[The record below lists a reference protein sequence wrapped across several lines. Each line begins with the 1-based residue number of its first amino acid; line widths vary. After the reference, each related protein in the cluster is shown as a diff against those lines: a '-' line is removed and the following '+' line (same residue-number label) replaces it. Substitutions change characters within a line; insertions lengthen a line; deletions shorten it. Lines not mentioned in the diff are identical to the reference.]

1 MQMQKYT
8 TNRVAFNH
16 NRSSSL
22 GNYDELC
29 HTRKRES
36 SSKKTSFD
44 NINQDSEMNCTELCP
59 LNSNNLC
66 EKHYNNNVV
75 EEKRLD
81 SNEVF
86 Y

>member
-1 MQMQKYT
+1 MQKYT
-8 TNRVAFNH
+8 SNRIAFNH

-29 HTRKRES
+29 RTRKRES

-44 NINQDSEMNCTELCP
+44 NINQDSEINCSELCP
-59 LNSNNLC
+59 LNSNVC
-66 EKHYNNNVV
+66 EKQYNNNIG
-75 EEKRLD
+75 EEKRIE

-86 Y
+86 YGI